1 MQKRKIPMRKCV
13 ASGEMKPK
21 KEMVRIVRNKEGD
34 VSIDPTGKK
43 NGRGAYVSL
52 DTELVKK
59 AKTKK
64 SLDQP
69 LNAKVDDSFYDELI
83 EYIDYKKGI
92 RTAYFALLSYKNN
105 LIDSVP

>member
-13 ASGEMKPK
+13 VSGEMKPK
-21 KEMVRIVRNKEGD
+21 KEMVRIVRNKEGE

-59 AKTKK
+59 AKKKK
-64 SLDQP
+64 SLDQA
-69 LNAKVDDSFYDELI
+69 LNAQVDDSFYDELVDYI
-83 EYIDYKKGI
+83 EYKQARMEIE
-92 RTAYFALLSYKNN
+92 NEQ
-105 LIDSVP
+105 

>member
-13 ASGEMKPK
+13 VSGEMKPK

-64 SLDQP
+64 VLDQA
-69 LNAKVDDSFYDELI
+69 LSAKVDDSFYDELI
-83 EYIDYKKGI
+83 EYIEYKKARMEI
-92 RTAYFALLSYKNN
+92 ENEQ
-105 LIDSVP
+105 